1 MLIAKAIPHLLNF
14 LVIILIMVRTA
25 GTELFS
31 PIDINL
37 SLVALLISVIV
48 DITLLKMGK

>member
-1 MLIAKAIPHLLNF
+1 MSFAKAIPPLLNF
-14 LVIILIMVRTA
+14 LVIILILVRTA

-37 SLVALLISVIV
+37 SLAALLISVIV
-48 DITLLKMGK
+48 EIMLIRKR